1 MGLNT
6 DATGLQFRMLNAS
19 KGPSVRGPR
28 AQCDKKA
35 YQFRLKA
42 TCERQERLDVKQGH
56 IAEILVERG
65 RVRGWSALSL
75 EYYIY
80 LIQL

>member
-1 MGLNT
+1 MRRR
-6 DATGLQFRMLNAS
+6 A
-19 KGPSVRGPR
+19 PSVRGPR

-56 IAEILVERG
+56 IAEILVEDD
-65 RVRGWSALSL
+65 RVTGVSTQLGVTIGPDAWSSRRAHSCRA
-75 EYYIY
+75 
-80 LIQL
+80 